1 MWKEKAMTE
10 RSYEDA
16 VQLLKRRMGGQWQG
30 LEADGRDEMVRILR
44 DELGYNSAQADDTI
58 DVMIKTGQIRYS
70 AATDMRGEPNSDR
83 ATDTADGLPVVPP
96 VPLVPSATSTP
107 ATGALGGAAAVPTA
121 NYGPGFWQIG
131 SEGASEVDETPGRAG
146 QVDPT
151 A

>member
-1 MWKEKAMTE
+1 MTE

-30 LEADGRDEMVRILR
+30 METDGRDEMVRVLR

-58 DVMIKTGQIRYS
+58 DAMIQTGQIRYVT
-70 AATDMRGEPNSDR
+70 ANNMRDQPDSDR
-83 ATDTADGLPVVPP
+83 RTETADGLPIVTP
-96 VPLVPSATSTP
+96 VPLVPEGTSTP

-131 SEGASEVDETPGRAG
+131 SEGASEASTAPGRAG

-151 A
+151 